1 MRSPDRSFFAGLG
14 SPMAQEAPNP
24 TSTDSF
30 DLSLTQSAA
39 IAMVAERCGKIRT
52 VTILHRSRHVLIH
65 DG

>member
-1 MRSPDRSFFAGLG
+1 MV
-14 SPMAQEAPNP
+14 QEAPNP

>member
-1 MRSPDRSFFAGLG
+1 
-14 SPMAQEAPNP
+14 MAQEVPKP

-39 IAMVAERCGKIRT
+39 IAKVAERCGKIRT
-52 VTILHRSRHVLIH
+52 VTILHRRRHVLIH